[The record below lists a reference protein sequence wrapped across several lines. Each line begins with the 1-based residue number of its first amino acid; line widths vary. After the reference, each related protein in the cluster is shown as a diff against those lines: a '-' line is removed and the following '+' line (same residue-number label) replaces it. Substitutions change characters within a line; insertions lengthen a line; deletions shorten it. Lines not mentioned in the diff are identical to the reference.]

1 MLDQTTPTAPVL
13 ACDRLSAGWGPTQVL
28 YEVSLSVG
36 AGETLI
42 VLGRN
47 GVGKSTLLS
56 TIIGRSNYKS
66 GAITMRGER
75 IEKEASYARARMGI
89 GLVPQEREI
98 FPSLSVEENLLV
110 AARPGRWMLDGV
122 YGLFPRLRERRG
134 NGGNQLSGG
143 EQQMLSIGR
152 ALMGNP
158 SVLLLDEPLE
168 GLAPVIVDYLVEVIN
183 RIRLE
188 SDMAILIVE
197 QHVEIA
203 LQFSNRVVVMD
214 RGKIVYENAASNT
227 RPDRAAIEGFIE
239 VRA

>member
-1 MLDQTTPTAPVL
+1 
-13 ACDRLSAGWGPTQVL
+13 
-28 YEVSLSVG
+28 
-36 AGETLI
+36 
-42 VLGRN
+42 
-47 GVGKSTLLS
+47 
-56 TIIGRSNYKS
+56 
-66 GAITMRGER
+66 
-75 IEKEASYARARMGI
+75 
-89 GLVPQEREI
+89 
-98 FPSLSVEENLLV
+98 
-110 AARPGRWMLDGV
+110 
-122 YGLFPRLRERRG
+122 
-134 NGGNQLSGG
+134 
-143 EQQMLSIGR
+143 MLSIGR

-214 RGKIVYENAASNT
+214 RGKIVYENVASST
-227 RPDRAAIEGFIE
+227 TPDRAAIEGFIE

>member
-1 MLDQTTPTAPVL
+1 MLDPANAPVL
-13 ACDRLSAGWGPTQVL
+13 VCDRLSAGWGPTQVL
-28 YEVSLSVG
+28 DEVSFSIG
-36 AGETLI
+36 RGETLI

-47 GVGKSTLLS
+47 GVGKSTLVS
-56 TIIGRSNYKS
+56 TIAGRSSYRS
-66 GAITMRGER
+66 GSITMRGER
-75 IEKEASYARARMGI
+75 IERQPSHLRCRAGI

-98 FPSLSVEENLLV
+98 FPSLSVEENLQI
-110 AARPGRWMLDGV
+110 ASRSGRWTLAGV
-122 YGLFPRLRERRG
+122 YELFPRLKERRT

-158 SVLLLDEPLE
+158 SLLLLDEPLE

-183 RIRLE
+183 RIRRE
-188 SDMAILIVE
+188 DDMSIVLVE

-203 LQFSNRVVVMD
+203 LQFSNRVMVMD
-214 RGKIVYENAASNT
+214 RGKIVYENVAPDIK
-227 RPDRAAIEGFIE
+227 PDRAAIEGLIE